1 MTQLKSMTDKRLHIL
16 DSAEALFA
24 EKGFDGTSVRD
35 IAGHASV
42 NLAMISYYFGS
53 KEKLLIS
60 LIEHRAGYTRGI
72 LEELAKDE
80 NLTPFEKMDRLV
92 DMYVDKIFS
101 NSKFHCIVTTHLP
114 TMQSDEIKEMM
125 ADIKFR
131 NLEQIKKIII
141 DGQKKKVFGKV
152 DMELTVASIMG
163 TITQVTSSKAL
174 YYRIFNIEKNND
186 ELYNKKLIPKLK
198 THLKQL
204 LRAHL
209 NVNNHE

>member
-1 MTQLKSMTDKRLHIL
+1 MSDKRAHIL
-16 DSAEALFA
+16 DSAEILFA

-35 IAGHASV
+35 IAGHANV

-53 KEKLLIS
+53 KEKLLAS

-72 LEELAKDE
+72 IEELAKDE
-80 NLTPFEKMDRLV
+80 SLTPFEKIDKLI
-92 DMYVDKIFS
+92 DLYVDKIFN
-101 NSKFHCIVTTHLP
+101 NSRFHCIVTTHLP
-114 TMQSDEIKEMM
+114 TMQSDEIKGMM
-125 ADIKFR
+125 ADIKFM

-174 YYRIFNIEKNND
+174 YYRIFNIEKSNE

-209 NVNNHE
+209 SFNHHE